1 MASPMLHTIAA
12 LLLVSVASACGDRSP
27 LPLDPGAPSLATR
40 EDGHGSIREEFFLPG
55 VDNPC
60 TPAIEAID
68 LAGIIHGQGSLWD
81 NDHFK
86 SHYNVNL
93 TGVDADG
100 VRYQGTSTGNGKG
113 DFPGSADED
122 MVISTVISSQGGLP
136 NFVSKIV
143 LHHHEDGSITVD
155 RISEECRG

>member
-1 MASPMLHTIAA
+1 MSRFTDHTLLS
-12 LLLVSVASACGDRSP
+12 LLLTAGLAACSEGP
-27 LPLDPGAPSLATR
+27 ATPLDPGPPATATR
-40 EDGHGSIREEFFLPG
+40 TEHNNIRVEFFLDD

-68 LAGIIHGQGSLWD
+68 LAGIIHGQGSVWD

-86 SHYNVNL
+86 SHYNVTF

-100 VRYQGTSTGNGKG
+100 VSYFGTSTGNGKG
-113 DFPGSADED
+113 EFPDSETED
-122 MVISTVISSQGGLP
+122 VVISTVIIGQGDIP

-143 LHHHEDGSITVD
+143 LHHHKDGAVTVD
-155 RISEECRG
+155 KGGEGCRG